1 MYVSLKEGDFL
12 VYILTSQKQS
22 HQDEWESTGG
32 HLSQWLLSRAPLLTP
47 TPTQSVLAPIG
58 VFTVPQEPGPSI
70 NTEAGGWLV
79 NGGQEEF
86 CFPSFSITPSVYTFL
101 TAGRLVHNE

>member
-1 MYVSLKEGDFL
+1 MELEEVTR
-12 VYILTSQKQS
+12 ILNIKDNTRSF
-22 HQDEWESTGG
+22 
-32 HLSQWLLSRAPLLTP
+32 
-47 TPTQSVLAPIG
+47 LAPVS

-70 NTEAGGWLV
+70 NTEAGSWLV

-101 TAGRLVHNE
+101 IAGRLVHNG